1 MSEDEVFQPQ
11 LPFPRLEVAVR
22 RAVRINSVTGMC
34 ITKLDVLDGI
44 DTIRMC
50 VGYQSGDTLLDAPP
64 VGAEAFE
71 RCQPVYEELPGWQES
86 TVGVRDYAALP
97 ANARAY
103 LKRIEEVVGVPVDII
118 STGPDRTE
126 TIIQRNPFA

>member
-1 MSEDEVFQPQ
+1 MRVANEGGAGGGE
-11 LPFPRLEVAVR
+11 PRQSAHHGVGGHQRSAR
-22 RAVRINSVTGMC
+22 SRITSYNVC
-34 ITKLDVLDGI
+34 YTKLL
-44 DTIRMC
+44 R
-50 VGYQSGDTLLDAPP
+50 
-64 VGAEAFE
+64 
-71 RCQPVYEELPGWQES
+71 PVYEELPGWQES